1 MDEEARFEANTSF
14 VKVLL
19 TSEYKIGKEIG
30 TFMMP
35 YIYRY
40 KVAVSLDTLTAEE
53 ELEIEFVQQTQMAAR

>member
-19 TSEYKIGKEIG
+19 TSEYKKSEEIG

-35 YIYRY
+35 YLYRY

>member
-30 TFMMP
+30 TFMML
-35 YIYRY
+35 YRY
-40 KVAVSLDTLTAEE
+40 KIAVSLDTLTAEE
-53 ELEIEFVQQTQMAAR
+53 KLEIEFVNKPK

>member
-30 TFMMP
+30 TFMML
-35 YIYRY
+35 YRY
-40 KVAVSLDTLTAEE
+40 KIAVSLDTLTAEE
-53 ELEIEFVQQTQMAAR
+53 GT